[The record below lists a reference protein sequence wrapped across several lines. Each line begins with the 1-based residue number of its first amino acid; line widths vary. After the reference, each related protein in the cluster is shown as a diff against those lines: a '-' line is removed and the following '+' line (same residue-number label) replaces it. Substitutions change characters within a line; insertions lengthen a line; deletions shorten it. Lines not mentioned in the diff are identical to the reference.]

1 MKDKLEA
8 MELKPNMYVRTND
21 GFISNVNNI
30 NDKNIY
36 NNNFLKLGI
45 IKKSSYDIID
55 LIEEGDYVNGK
66 IVISIYEQDNKY
78 YQYGKEFITHDKM
91 IMYGDMASV
100 CKLENL
106 QIKSIVTKEQFSSIE
121 YRLGDDK

>member
-1 MKDKLEA
+1 MKDKLE
-8 MELKPNMYVRTND
+8 PNMYVRTND
-21 GFISNVNNI
+21 GYISNVNNI

-55 LIEEGDYVNGK
+55 LIEVGDYVNGK

-121 YRLGDDK
+121 YRLGDNK

>member
-21 GFISNVNNI
+21 GYISNVNNI

-55 LIEEGDYVNGK
+55 LIEVGDYVNGLK
-66 IVISIYEQDNKY
+66 VTLINEPSMANCYKRIVYAENREGYLIETFTEQD
-78 YQYGKEFITHDKM
+78 
-91 IMYGDMASV
+91 
-100 CKLENL
+100 
-106 QIKSIVTKEQFSSIE
+106 IKSIVTHEQME
-121 YRLGDDK
+121 QMAYKVGD

>member
-1 MKDKLEA
+1 MKLE
-8 MELKPNMYVRTND
+8 PNMYVRTND

-106 QIKSIVTKEQFSSIE
+106 QIKSIVTKEQFSSMA
-121 YRLGDDK
+121 YKLGDDK